1 MKKVHNKTDK
11 KVKNRVRRHLRVRKA
26 ISGTAKRPRLA
37 IFRSNMHIYA
47 QLIDDEANK
56 TLAMASTLTED
67 VKSGLKGTSN
77 KDAAEAVGKKI
88 AELAKE
94 KKIKTVVFDK
104 GGFLYH
110 GRVKALAEAAR
121 KGGLKF

>member
-1 MKKVHNKTDK
+1 MKKVHKKTDK
-11 KVKNRVRRHLRVRKA
+11 KVRNRVRRHLRVRKA

-37 IFRSNMHIYA
+37 VFRSNMHIYA
-47 QLIDDEANK
+47 QLIDDETKK
-56 TLAMASTLTED
+56 TLATASTLSED
-67 VKSGLKGTSN
+67 VKAGLKSTSN
-77 KDAAEAVGKKI
+77 KDAAEAVGKRI